1 MSAACIGEPI
11 SWLRLEEF
19 ALDSHDAQIAQHLA
33 ACPACAGCLAEIRR
47 DVVALPPLAV
57 PAPRRRW
64 SWRWLFVLAP
74 ALAAA
79 VLALVLW
86 PRRPRGPE
94 NVATIK
100 GVGEV
105 VLGVVRERD
114 GTIRDDVLTYAP
126 GDRWKLVVTCPP
138 AATTWVDLAVIDAGT
153 IDHPLPP
160 ARIACGNRVVV
171 PGAFTIT
178 GDRPNRVCIRVGSEL
193 DRDRR
198 APVSGEPDVACL
210 TLRPEP

>member
-1 MSAACIGEPI
+1 VSAACIGEPI
-11 SWLRLEEF
+11 SWLRLEQF
-19 ALDSHDAQIAQHLA
+19 ALDARDAHIAHHLA
-33 ACPACAGCLAEIRR
+33 ACPACAHCLEEIRR

-64 SWRWLFVLAP
+64 RWMFVLAP

-79 VLALVLW
+79 ALALVLW
-86 PRRPRGPE
+86 PRHPREPE

-138 AATTWVDLAVIDAGT
+138 AATAWVDLAVIDAGT

-178 GDRPNRVCIRVGSEL
+178 GDRPNRVCVRVGTEL

-210 TLRPEP
+210 TIRPEP